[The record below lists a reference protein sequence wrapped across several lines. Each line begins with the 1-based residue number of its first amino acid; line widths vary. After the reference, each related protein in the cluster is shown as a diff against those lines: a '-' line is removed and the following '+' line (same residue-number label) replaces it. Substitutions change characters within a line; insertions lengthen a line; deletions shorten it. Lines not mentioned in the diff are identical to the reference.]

1 MPQQPE
7 TKACPFCGESIKAEA
22 IKCRFCGEFL
32 DKANAAGPGAAELQP
47 RPAAGDT
54 ANAANGPVGGAQSQ
68 PAAGDDVD
76 RSVLWEGRPA
86 MSSLISAFVKGGLVI
101 AVTCVLAFYPFP
113 FLKQAPGGA
122 GRDAASPAGGV
133 LPTIEFVRLLVGVG
147 LTLGVAIVLAGKV
160 WVVKTT
166 GYRITTDRI
175 QFERG
180 LLSRR
185 VDNIDMFR
193 IKDLAMH
200 QSVWER
206 LLGIGSITL
215 MSTDATD
222 PEFVISDIPNPRH
235 VYDVLSQEALR
246 ADRRRGVVHLE

>member
-32 DKANAAGPGAAELQP
+32 DKASAGSPGAAEPQP

-54 ANAANGPVGGAQSQ
+54 ANGPVGGARPQ

-86 MSSLISAFVKGGLVI
+86 MSSLILAFFKGGLVI
-101 AVTCVLAFYPFP
+101 AVTCVLAFYPCT
-113 FLKQAPGGA
+113 FLKPSPAQAGPA
-122 GRDAASPAGGV
+122 AASPPGKV
-133 LPTIEFVRLLVGVG
+133 LPTIEFVRRLVGVG
-147 LTLGVAIVLAGKV
+147 LTLGVAVVLAGKV